1 MQCHQCGTELA
12 AGAAFCSNCGA
23 ATRPPAPTPTPAPQ
37 AKSNLGWIVALVAVA
52 LLGAAVTYIVVGG
65 QDSAADTA
73 AAETS
78 DAEAETT
85 AAPDTAE
92 DSAPA
97 EEAAPQDNASD
108 SSVTNDGGEAT
119 PIASYVAYIGE
130 ADLYASDGL
139 RLAQPWQVLR
149 QDRANFYRYGV
160 RDKGDEGDPF
170 FDTAENRATMERM
183 VMSGSIDP
191 AAARRIVQG
200 GVYVE
205 VTIYGAGNRG
215 DYLDVRVQ

>member
-1 MQCHQCGTELA
+1 M
-12 AGAAFCSNCGA
+12 
-23 ATRPPAPTPTPAPQ
+23 
-37 AKSNLGWIVALVAVA
+37 VAVA
-52 LLGAAVTYIVVGG
+52 LLGAAVTYIMVGG

-78 DAEAETT
+78 AAEAETT

-97 EEAAPQDNASD
+97 EEAAPQDSVRD
-108 SSVTNDGGEAT
+108 SSITDDGGAAA
-119 PIASYVAYIGE
+119 IASYVAYIGE

-139 RLAQPWQVLR
+139 RLTQPWQVLR

-191 AAARRIVQG
+191 AAARRLVQG

-205 VTIYGAGNRG
+205 VTIYGSGNRG